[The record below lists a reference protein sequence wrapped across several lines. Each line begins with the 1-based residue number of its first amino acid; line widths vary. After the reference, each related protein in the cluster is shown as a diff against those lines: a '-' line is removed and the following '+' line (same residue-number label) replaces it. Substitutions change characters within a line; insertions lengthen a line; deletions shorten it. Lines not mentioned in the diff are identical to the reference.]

1 LKSKLIEIK
10 DEFKLDGNSSG
21 FMVSELDETDRIR
34 LMIEVERELA
44 DLDRENKIEQSKVSA
59 LTRTSIGDQDDIF
72 QVQDKD
78 LIGTDNRGTT
88 TDDFES
94 HLIK

>member
-1 LKSKLIEIK
+1 
-10 DEFKLDGNSSG
+10 
-21 FMVSELDETDRIR
+21 MVSELDETDRIR

-72 QVQDKD
+72 
-78 LIGTDNRGTT
+78 
-88 TDDFES
+88 
-94 HLIK
+94 

>member
-1 LKSKLIEIK
+1 
-10 DEFKLDGNSSG
+10 
-21 FMVSELDETDRIR
+21 MVSELDETDRIR

-94 HLIK
+94 HLIKQYGLKHQERETQTE

>member
-1 LKSKLIEIK
+1 VNA
-10 DEFKLDGNSSG
+10 G
-21 FMVSELDETDRIR
+21 
-34 LMIEVERELA
+34 
-44 DLDRENKIEQSKVSA
+44 
-59 LTRTSIGDQDDIF
+59 TRTSIGDVDDIF